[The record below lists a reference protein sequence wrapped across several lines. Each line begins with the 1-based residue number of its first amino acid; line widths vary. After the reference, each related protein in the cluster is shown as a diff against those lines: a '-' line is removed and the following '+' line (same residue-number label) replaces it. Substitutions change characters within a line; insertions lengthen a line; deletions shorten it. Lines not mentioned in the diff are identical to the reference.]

1 MENIILSML
10 LIKNMTVYEMKV
22 FIGKGLTTVCS
33 DSLGSIQSAVKK
45 LISKDC
51 IVVREYIENNL
62 LKKEY
67 SITDKGVEQFREWIE
82 VPMNLEKVRNMEEGK
97 FFFLGMA
104 SKEVRIQSIKGYI
117 KSMEK
122 EKEKLYTIAKI
133 CEQTKEEA
141 VGMHTNRIKEDEAL
155 SNHLLEASNE
165 KTLHQV
171 IENIYDYQI
180 YSLEYGL
187 KRLEDDICF
196 YNGILQKEMKKQ
208 EQEEKIC

>member
-1 MENIILSML
+1 MMENIILSML

-22 FIGKGLTTVCS
+22 FIAKGLTTVCS
-33 DSLGSIQSAVKK
+33 DSLGSIQSAIKK
-45 LISKDC
+45 LMSKDF

-67 SITDKGVEQFREWIE
+67 TITDKGVEQFRKWIE

-104 SKEVRIQSIKGYI
+104 AKEVRVQSIKGYI
-117 KSMEK
+117 ESMKK
-122 EKEKLYTIAKI
+122 EKEKLYTIARL

-141 VGMHTNRIKEDEAL
+141 IRAHATRIEQDQLL

-171 IENIYDYQI
+171 VANIYDYQL

-196 YNGILQKEMKKQ
+196 YEGILQKEMRK
-208 EQEEKIC
+208 

>member
-10 LIKNMTVYEMKV
+10 LIKSMTVYEMKM
-22 FIGKGLTTVCS
+22 FIAKGLTTVCS
-33 DSLGSIQSAVKK
+33 DSLGSIQSAIKK

-67 SITDKGVEQFREWIE
+67 SIADKGLEQFREWIA

-104 SKEVRIQSIKGYI
+104 AKEVRIQSIHGYI
-117 KSMEK
+117 QSMEK
-122 EKEKLYTIAKI
+122 EKEKLYAIARL
-133 CEQTKEEA
+133 CEQTKEKA
-141 VGMHTNRIKEDEAL
+141 VSAHTTRIEQDQVL
-155 SNHLLEASNE
+155 SNHLLQASSE
-165 KTLHQV
+165 KTLHPV
-171 IENIYDYQI
+171 VENIYDYQI

-196 YNGILQKEMKKQ
+196 YKGILEKEMKK
-208 EQEEKIC
+208 

>member
-33 DSLGSIQSAVKK
+33 DSLGSIQSGIKK
-45 LISKDC
+45 LISKEC
-51 IVVREYIENNL
+51 VVVREYVENNL

-67 SITDKGVEQFREWIE
+67 AITAKGVQQYREWIE
-82 VPMNLEKVRNMEEGK
+82 VPMNLQKVRNMEEGK

-104 SKEVRIQSIKGYI
+104 PKEVRIKSIEGYI
-117 KSMEK
+117 ESMEK
-122 EKEKLYTIAKI
+122 EKEKLYTIAKF

-141 VGMHTNRIKEDEAL
+141 IDVHTIRIEQDQVL
-155 SNHLLEASNE
+155 SSHLLEASRE
-165 KTLHQV
+165 QTLRQV
-171 IENIYDYQI
+171 VENIYDYQI

-196 YNGILQKEMKKQ
+196 YKGILQREI
-208 EQEEKIC
+208 EK